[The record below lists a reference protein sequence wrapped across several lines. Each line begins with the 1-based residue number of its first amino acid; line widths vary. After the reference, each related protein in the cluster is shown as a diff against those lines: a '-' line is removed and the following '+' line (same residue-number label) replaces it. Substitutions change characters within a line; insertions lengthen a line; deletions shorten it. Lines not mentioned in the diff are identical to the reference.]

1 VYEDAAHSGSEVEEE
16 GQRKMYMASE
26 EGVERE
32 DSSLLF

>member
-1 VYEDAAHSGSEVEEE
+1 VYEDAAPLGSEVEEE
-16 GQRKMYMASE
+16 GQRDMYMASE